1 MLPRFLCNSI
11 DNKEFP
17 VKETA
22 EMDPFWIHFSAL
34 KPLDWTPS
42 WAEGKLIGEI
52 NWCVQKDRRQQFC
65 EKEGGLYNTGHREQL
80 RAGAS
85 FSD

>member
-1 MLPRFLCNSI
+1 MVHSAYYVS
-11 DNKEFP
+11 D
-17 VKETA
+17 
-22 EMDPFWIHFSAL
+22 SAL

-52 NWCVQKDRRQQFC
+52 NWCVPRDRRQQFC
-65 EKEGGLYNTGHREQL
+65 EKEGGLYNTGHRGHL

-85 FSD
+85 FTD